1 MKKEKIT
8 INIDNVMQNVKLFLQ
23 LSLPFILMEAVTY
36 GHGHNIKFPP
46 KIYNYISPILF
57 DISYLILFIGIIM
70 LSKGKWRKI
79 LYCANFSIFFLIF
92 LVNNVYYSKT
102 SFYFSFNLLNMASEG
117 SSYIWDVVINANPFI
132 YIISIFIL
140 LLYLLYCIKKISKVP
155 FSIRG
160 GAWFGGI
167 IFRLA
172 YCSTYISWTCE

>member
-1 MKKEKIT
+1 
-8 INIDNVMQNVKLFLQ
+8 
-23 LSLPFILMEAVTY
+23 
-36 GHGHNIKFPP
+36 
-46 KIYNYISPILF
+46 
-57 DISYLILFIGIIM
+57 M